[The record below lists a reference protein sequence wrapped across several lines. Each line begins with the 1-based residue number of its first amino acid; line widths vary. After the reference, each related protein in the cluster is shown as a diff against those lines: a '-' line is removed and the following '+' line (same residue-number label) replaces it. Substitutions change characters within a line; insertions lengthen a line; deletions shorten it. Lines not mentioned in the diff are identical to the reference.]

1 MLANSQPIVCKSCAK
16 PLATSEESGLVPDT
30 STTGVQ
36 SCDTCEQFRPLFD
49 AMQTADEEYLSF
61 RGRQDNYRPKQDA
74 FANVKKTH
82 MQFDNFLMSVEGTV
96 EETQIAPFKTYAGAE
111 EDRSQGTKRPK
122 SSSSVSEA
130 FSTTPPPD
138 ERKRLRFSDSVEF
151 REHYRPSQHYSRS
164 DEAYERGRYAP
175 PEGSEHLDTSGSV
188 KTFLKF
194 TGMKKVGKEWVDVW
208 KEDEEGE
215 RTNSKEKTTNNNDTS
230 IADIETVITMS
241 TAGYDTMQLEAAS
254 TDAGAQ
260 RLKRRSNGTLETPS
274 PRRTRYGRGQT
285 QRTDLSASSS
295 STTSDSQ
302 PTDTPRALIQD
313 IAVAETHTTK
323 SAIAGE
329 NTETQ
334 SSHTKISGNSIRKDA
349 ASPLTAADRELIRE
363 TYMVQDNQNP
373 PDADSI
379 AEQHSLDS
387 GHDFV
392 DKKDQQ
398 HASERQRGGSETN
411 FERNEEKG
419 ESLDDNAE
427 LAADNKTAC
436 LPVRFTNDG
445 KDERTP
451 CLGQNNQPSVDG
463 NEPGSRHRSATPSPR
478 QTPPVHAPHD

>member
-1 MLANSQPIVCKSCAK
+1 MLVRKD
-16 PLATSEESGLVPDT
+16 LSG
-30 STTGVQ
+30 GV
-36 SCDTCEQFRPLFD
+36 T
-49 AMQTADEEYLSF
+49 
-61 RGRQDNYRPKQDA
+61 
-74 FANVKKTH
+74 
-82 MQFDNFLMSVEGTV
+82 
-96 EETQIAPFKTYAGAE
+96 
-111 EDRSQGTKRPK
+111 
-122 SSSSVSEA
+122 
-130 FSTTPPPD
+130 
-138 ERKRLRFSDSVEF
+138 
-151 REHYRPSQHYSRS
+151 
-164 DEAYERGRYAP
+164 
-175 PEGSEHLDTSGSV
+175 EHLRRPHHEEQGMEEAKHSAPTYQRQARVQLQIRSLQILHGLSY
-188 KTFLKF
+188 KTLQWQK
-194 TGMKKVGKEWVDVW
+194 
-208 KEDEEGE
+208 
-215 RTNSKEKTTNNNDTS
+215 
-230 IADIETVITMS
+230 
-241 TAGYDTMQLEAAS
+241 
-254 TDAGAQ
+254 
-260 RLKRRSNGTLETPS
+260 
-274 PRRTRYGRGQT
+274 
-285 QRTDLSASSS
+285 
-295 STTSDSQ
+295 
-302 PTDTPRALIQD
+302 
-313 IAVAETHTTK
+313 HTTK